1 MDSLDILERAYG
13 RPSVISDES
22 KLSIDYLPENLPFR
36 EQDLI
41 ALSNYFSSALDGHLS
56 SNRVIITGSVGV
68 GKTSVAKKFG
78 QWIEYKSQ
86 QLQRN
91 VRYVHVNCRRA
102 KTPFMILLSIVKEL
116 QGKVSNRGYAADE
129 LLDMVITILE
139 EQRSTLILVL
149 DEVEYIIPKG
159 GVDLLYAFTRTADD
173 KQTYSHNIGLI
184 LIARSS
190 NFLSYLDQSTISSLS
205 APIIEISPYCSDEL
219 SIIIKDRV
227 RECFVPGS
235 VTEDSIQLIA
245 DIAEKR
251 GGDARHAIELL
262 YIAGKRANIEGDS
275 LVYPE
280 HVRSAK
286 ANVDPSLLKDVI
298 TGLHPHKLML
308 LLAISRLLRR
318 TKKAYITTGIAEKE
332 YALIAEEFGE
342 EPRKHTQF
350 WEYLQE
356 LEIIGV
362 INMERSSK
370 GQRGNTKYISIL
382 DLSLHDLEKEVVP
395 RLQKLLN

>member
-1 MDSLDILERAYG
+1 MDSLDILDRAYG
-13 RPSVISDES
+13 RPSVITDES
-22 KLSIDYLPENLPFR
+22 KLSIDYLPPNLPFR
-36 EQDLI
+36 ENDLI
-41 ALSNYFSSALDGHLS
+41 ALSNYFSGALEGNLN

-78 QWIEYKSQ
+78 QWIEYKSE
-86 QLQRN
+86 QLSRSLK
-91 VRYVHVNCRRA
+91 YVHVNCRRA

-116 QGKVSNRGYAADE
+116 QGKVANRGYAADE
-129 LLDMVITILE
+129 LLDMVISILE
-139 EQRSTLILVL
+139 ERQTTLFLVL

-173 KQTYSHNIGLI
+173 RQSYSHNIGLI

-190 NFLSYLDQSTISSLS
+190 NFLSYLDKSTASSLT
-205 APIIEISPYCSDEL
+205 APIIEIPAYTNHEL
-219 SIIIKDRV
+219 RIIVQDRV
-227 RECFVPGS
+227 SDCFVPGS
-235 VTEDSIQLIA
+235 ITEDSIQLIA

-262 YIAGKRANIEGDS
+262 YIAGKRANIEGS
-275 LVYPE
+275 SIVYPE

-298 TGLHPHKLML
+298 TDLHPHKLML
-308 LLAISRLLRR
+308 LLAISRMLRR
-318 TKKAYITTGIAEKE
+318 TKKAYITTGTAEKE
-332 YALIAEEFGE
+332 YAIIAEEFGE
-342 EPRKHTQF
+342 QPRKHTQF

-362 INMERSSK
+362 ISMERSSV

-382 DLSLHDLEKEVVP
+382 DLSLSDLEKEVVP
-395 RLQKLLN
+395 RLRKL